1 MEALGVRTV
10 SSFVINS
17 TFAIAGATIGALF
30 SPVGAIKGGVIGVII
45 GAINSYQVDKRLIN
59 PYFLENKD
67 FLNNAYEVIGLE
79 LFEKIAKRP
88 FTQEEFEQKVKRCL
102 IYEHPDKFESEG
114 LKNNAR
120 ANIF

>member
-17 TFAIAGATIGALF
+17 TSAIAGATIGALF
-30 SPVGAIKGGVIGVII
+30 SPVGSIKGGVMGVII
-45 GAINSYQVDKRLIN
+45 GAISSYQVDKRLIN